1 MNADTIIDAIG
12 DIDEELFDRSAKNLR
27 TAAPKTEKR
36 ALGFNRKH
44 VLRIAIAAAL
54 ALVIGVGLMIT
65 TGAKGDVLPPARWG
79 INDAGRTQFW
89 DDIEA
94 APAEAA
100 KDPVKAWMEPAEIPA
115 DAVFA
120 PVRKPNGQAHGCSN
134 TEYFLGFV
142 SAFEKADAVCLV
154 TVEDWLSECM
164 FCTFFEAS
172 VDKVYKGELPEKIV
186 LRQEAN
192 SSFSMYN
199 TPLFTYGNKLLVF
212 LNVWDDWDEGVQRH
226 ENAYV
231 MMTYGTG
238 YLFYAQDK
246 AGNDYL
252 IDQVGEISSAT
263 REKKEAKLTDQ
274 YSTELISELIEY
286 IDKQDGE
293 LAKSIELFT
302 HDTDR
307 LQNVPQGAPM
317 RVYSFE
323 DMDELLN
330 DLIKGE

>member
-1 MNADTIIDAIG
+1 MNTDTIIDAIG
-12 DIDEELFDRSAKNLR
+12 DIDEELYDRSAKNLR
-27 TAAPKTEKR
+27 TAAPKAKAK
-36 ALGFNRKH
+36 ALVFSSKH

-54 ALVIGVGLMIT
+54 ALVIGVGLMLT
-65 TGAKGDVLPPARWG
+65 SSAKGDVLPPA
-79 INDAGRTQFW
+79 Q
-89 DDIEA
+89 IEA

-134 TEYFLGFV
+134 PEYFLGFV

>member
-12 DIDEELFDRSAKNLR
+12 DIDEELYDRSAKNLR

-54 ALVIGVGLMIT
+54 VIVIGVGLMLT
-65 TGAKGDVLPPARWG
+65 SSAKGDVLPPA
-79 INDAGRTQFW
+79 Q
-89 DDIEA
+89 IEA

-120 PVRKPNGQAHGCSN
+120 PVRKPD
-134 TEYFLGFV
+134 GFGSTCRDGECFYGYK
-142 SAFEKADAVCLV
+142 SAFENADAVCLV
-154 TVEDWLSECM
+154 TIEDWLSEC
-164 FCTFFEAS
+164 FICTFFEAS
-172 VDKVYKGELPEKIV
+172 VDKVYKGELPDKIV
-186 LRQEAN
+186 IRQEAN
-192 SSFSMYN
+192 SDFSLYN

-212 LNVWDDWDEGVQRH
+212 LTVWDSWDEGVQRH
-226 ENAYV
+226 DNAYAIMV
-231 MMTYGTG
+231 YGTG
-238 YLFYAQDK
+238 YLIYAQDK

-252 IDQVGEISSAT
+252 IDQMGDISYRT
-263 REKKEAKLTDQ
+263 KQTKEAALTDQ
-274 YSTELISELIEY
+274 YSSELIGELIEY

-307 LQNVPQGAPM
+307 LEYDPEGRPM
-317 RVYSFE
+317 TILRFE
-323 DMDELLN
+323 DIDDLLTEL
-330 DLIKGE
+330 KG